1 MSKAGRKAARK
12 RLRDAYIADMKRQ
25 IKQNKVLFAVYLILR
40 IIVVG
45 IMIAQAFNKNWND
58 VFLCLLTLVL
68 FMIPSFIER
77 RIKIDVPDTM
87 EIIILLFIFA
97 AEILGEIRAY
107 YLTFPYWDM
116 ALHTVN
122 GFLCAAIGFSLINIL
137 NKSPRFAISLS
148 PVFVAMVAFC
158 FSMTVGVIWEFFEYG
173 MDVIFRTDMQKDTV
187 IPVIS
192 SVLFNPE
199 GKNVPVVLNVE
210 QIVVN
215 GTEWNYGG
223 YIDIGLIDTMQDLFV
238 NFIGAAVFSFIG
250 MFYVK
255 DDRKVKIAERFILT
269 SKKDQQQKEPVPVRG
284 NEEKEGSLL
293 SRAEEPEQ
301 LGGSDGPEALNR
313 DSESD

>member
-1 MSKAGRKAARK
+1 MRTARRKAARK

-25 IKQNKVLFAVYLILR
+25 IKSNKVLFAVYLVLR

-45 IMIAQAFNKNWND
+45 VMIAQAFNRNWND

-68 FMIPSFIER
+68 FTIPSFIER

-87 EIIILLFIFA
+87 EIIILLFIFS

-107 YLTFPYWDM
+107 YLTFPYWDT
-116 ALHTVN
+116 ALHTLN
-122 GFLCAAIGFSLINIL
+122 GFLCAAIGLSLINIL

-158 FSMTVGVIWEFFEYG
+158 FSMTVGVLWEFFEFI
-173 MDVIFRTDMQKDTV
+173 MDMIFRTDMQKDTI

-192 SVLFNPE
+192 SVVFNPE
-199 GKNVPVVLNVE
+199 GKNVPVLMNIE

-255 DDRKVKIAERFILT
+255 DSNKAKIAERFLLT
-269 SKKDQQQKEPVPVRG
+269 SKKHEHPKEPVHQGTQKGDARQ
-284 NEEKEGSLL
+284 EDGS
-293 SRAEEPEQ
+293 SV
-301 LGGSDGPEALNR
+301 
-313 DSESD
+313 